1 MKRRTQACLA
11 VAATMCLVVAACG
24 GDDDADAPAAAPE
37 TTAAPVPE
45 TTAAAAPETT
55 TTAAPE
61 APAEATTTVPEA
73 PTEVSDAP
81 SASDGTGL
89 RIAFIYD
96 GTIDQQ
102 GWNGSMDRGRQYLEQ
117 QMPGA
122 EVISA
127 EDIAPGQSAQR
138 AMADLAEEGYHL
150 IVGTSTFDADM
161 AIVSPDYP
169 ETSFLQACDAT
180 VTANMGQFCLA
191 VEEARFI
198 DGALA
203 AMLSETGTIGYV
215 AGFPIFFVVKP
226 LNLFAAGVRAVN
238 PDAQVHVVFTN
249 DWFDPNLELQA
260 ANALIDLGAD
270 VLTYDLSSSAVPEVA
285 AQRGVG
291 FVGFGYDDA
300 RLQAPD
306 SWRGGSLYNWGPAFV
321 TTAQDIAAGT
331 WEPGYIYGGY
341 ADGLLGYAEF
351 GPSVPSETQD
361 AVNSLIADI
370 VAGDLD
376 VFAGPLVDR
385 DGNVIVP
392 EGEAMDFF
400 SRAVCC
406 DWVIEG
412 VQGEI
417 S

>member
-1 MKRRTQACLA
+1 MRGKTLGCLA
-11 VAATMCLVVAACG
+11 TALTLCLVAAACG
-24 GDDDADAPAAAPE
+24 DDAEDAPAAEPEAPAE
-37 TTAAPVPE
+37 AT

-55 TTAAPE
+55 TAAEPK
-61 APAEATTTVPEA
+61 APAEATTTMPEA
-73 PTEVSDAP
+73 PTEVSDTP
-81 SASDGTGL
+81 SESDGTGL

-96 GTIDQQ
+96 GTIDQA
-102 GWNGSMDRGRQYLEQ
+102 GWNGSMDQGRQLLEQ
-117 QMPGA
+117 EMPGA
-122 EVISA
+122 EIISA
-127 EDIAPGQSAQR
+127 EDISPGQAAQR
-138 AMADLAEEGYHL
+138 AMADLAEEGYDL
-150 IVGTSTFDADM
+150 IIGTSTFDADM

-169 ETSFLQACDAT
+169 ETGFLQACDAT

-191 VEEARFI
+191 VEEARFV

-215 AGFPIFFVVKP
+215 AGFPIFFVLKP
-226 LNLFAAGVRAVN
+226 INLFVAGARSVN

-249 DWFDPNLELQA
+249 HWFDPNLELQA

-270 VLTYDLSSSAVPEVA
+270 ILTYDLSSSAVPEVA
-285 AQRGVG
+285 AQRGAG
-291 FVGFGYDDA
+291 FIGYGYDDA

-306 SWRGGSLYNWGPAFV
+306 SWVGGSLYNWGPAFV
-321 TTAQDIAAGT
+321 TTAQEIAAGT

-341 ADGLLGYAEF
+341 ADGLLGYAVF
-351 GPSVPSETQD
+351 GPSVPAEAQELVD
-361 AVNSLIADI
+361 SLIADI
-370 VAGDLD
+370 AAGDLD
-376 VFAGPLVDR
+376 VFAGPLMDR

-392 EGEAMDFF
+392 EGESLDFF

-417 S
+417 G